1 MEWRENMENISK
13 KDKAR
18 RKEKIY
24 WIASLLIVVA
34 IILSAIAIQIHS
46 MSNRPIITVEIDNSV
61 MSKRGDLSGQQFQVD
76 NIIVASGK
84 YRVKY
89 QGEEII
95 EGKVIDLKT
104 EGNVTTFYM
113 RGTKETLT
121 DVVINISSE
130 AEKRHAGLST
140 TGLNIKVDLV
150 FLNEMEDWIEGEY
163 K

>member
-34 IILSAIAIQIHS
+34 IILSAIQIHS

-61 MSKRGDLSGQQFQVD
+61 MSKRGELNNQQFQVD

-89 QGEEII
+89 QGQEIV
-95 EGKVIDLKT
+95 EGRVIDLKT

-140 TGLNIKVDLV
+140 TGLNIKVDLG

>member
-1 MEWRENMENISK
+1 
-13 KDKAR
+13 
-18 RKEKIY
+18 
-24 WIASLLIVVA
+24 
-34 IILSAIAIQIHS
+34 
-46 MSNRPIITVEIDNSV
+46 
-61 MSKRGDLSGQQFQVD
+61 
-76 NIIVASGK
+76 
-84 YRVKY
+84 
-89 QGEEII
+89 
-95 EGKVIDLKT
+95 
-104 EGNVTTFYM
+104 M